1 MTRWVRVV
9 RKWQEAERI
18 FGFEL
23 EDLCGGVLP
32 SFEPGAHIDVH
43 VPGAR
48 IRQYSLCDLA
58 SENRRYQIAVQREVH
73 SRGGSESICANVHVG
88 DTLEISDPRNHFR
101 LVPADHTILLAGGI
115 GITPLICMAEQL
127 ANSGASFELH
137 YCTQTAPRAAFQ
149 QRIATARYRANTSFH
164 YDDGAPS
171 QKLDIE
177 LVLRDP
183 CANRHIYVCG
193 PPGFL
198 QFVRDRARQY
208 GWASDHVHFEY
219 FSAPS
224 VEGDEGAASF
234 QVVAARSGRTVTV
247 GKDES
252 VIDALARIGI
262 DVPRSCEVGVCGTCV
277 TGIVEGT
284 PDHRDCFLSDEERA
298 ANTLF
303 LPCCSRSRS
312 ARLVL
317 DV

>member
-23 EDLCGGVLP
+23 EDLSGGVLP

-48 IRQYSLCDLA
+48 VRQYSLCDLG
-58 SENRRYQIAVQREVH
+58 SHNGRYQIAVQREVN
-73 SRGGSESICANVHVG
+73 SRGGSEEMCANVYAG

-127 ANSGASFELH
+127 ANTGASFELH
-137 YCTQTAPRAAFQ
+137 YCTQTSPRTAFQ
-149 QRIATARYRANTSFH
+149 QRLATARYRTNTSFH

-177 LVLRDP
+177 SVLRNP
-183 CANRHIYVCG
+183 RANRRLYVCG

-208 GWASDHVHFEY
+208 AWASDHVHFEY

-224 VEGDEGAASF
+224 VEVREEAESF
-234 QVVAARSGRTVTV
+234 QVLSARSGRTVTV

-252 VIDALARIGI
+252 VIDALVRIGI
-262 DVPRSCEVGVCGTCV
+262 DVPRSCEVGVCGTCLIGV
-277 TGIVEGT
+277 VEGT

-312 ARLVL
+312 AKLVL

>member
-23 EDLCGGVLP
+23 EDLTGGVLP

-43 VPGAR
+43 VPGATV
-48 IRQYSLCDLA
+48 RQYSLCDLA
-58 SENRRYQIAVQREVH
+58 SVSGRYQIVVQREVN
-73 SRGGSESICANVHVG
+73 SRGGSEAICANVHAG

-127 ANSGASFELH
+127 ANTGASFELH
-137 YCTQTAPRAAFQ
+137 YCTQTALRTAFQ
-149 QRIATARYRANTSFH
+149 QRLATARYRGNTFFH

-177 LVLRDP
+177 SVLLNPHASR
-183 CANRHIYVCG
+183 RLYVCG

-208 GWASDHVHFEY
+208 AWPSDHVHFEY

-224 VEGDEGAASF
+224 VEPREEAESF
-234 QVVAARSGRTVTV
+234 QVISARSGRSATV

-262 DVPRSCEVGVCGTCV
+262 DIPRSCEVGVCGTCLTNV
-277 TGIVEGT
+277 VEGS

-312 ARLVL
+312 AKLVL